1 MNESPNIQMQAEV
14 YAQGAELVARGLAM
28 IFGTV
33 ADSLSGVTNG
43 MKFNPTSSAEALEN
57 STELKPHPDRIT
69 SSDIP
74 LKLGPEVDQAE
85 AQAEAQ
91 VEPKAKAA
99 LMSETPAEAPVNP
112 PSAPPTNPPAK
123 RITKDDVQRAMAVK
137 VKQLAAKGKEVTL
150 IGTLFPQFHGAQ
162 CVSDL
167 TEADYPVFLDEL
179 AKL

>member
-1 MNESPNIQMQAEV
+1 MNESKNIQTQTAV

-33 ADSLSGVTNG
+33 ADTLSGVTDG
-43 MKFNPTSSAEALEN
+43 MKFTPSPNAGDLEN
-57 STELKPHPDRIT
+57 QAEQRIHPDQIT
-69 SSDIP
+69 MPDSSVNP
-74 LKLGPEVDQAE
+74 GTEVDQAE
-85 AQAEAQ
+85 DEAEAQAE
-91 VEPKAKAA
+91 PPAKPETKP
-99 LMSETPAEAPVNP
+99 ETPAAP
-112 PSAPPTNPPAK
+112 STNPPAK
-123 RITKDDVQRAMAVK
+123 HITKDDVQRAMAVK

-167 TEADYPVFLDEL
+167 TEADYPAFLDEL